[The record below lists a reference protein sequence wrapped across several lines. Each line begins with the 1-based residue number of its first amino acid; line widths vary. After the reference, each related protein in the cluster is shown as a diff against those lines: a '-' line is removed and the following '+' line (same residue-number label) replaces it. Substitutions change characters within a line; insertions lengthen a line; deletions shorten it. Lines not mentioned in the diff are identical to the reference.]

1 MRPAGPALL
10 LDHDDTL
17 HLTALGGVGLGSGK
31 PPGSLRISTRLGL
44 GIVPDPLPAVP
55 EPAAPRLWRAAGL
68 RALMQRVQTI
78 LDDVPCCGYCV
89 VNSH

>member
-1 MRPAGPALL
+1 VL

-17 HLTALGGVGLGSGK
+17 HLTALGGVGLGSGQ

-44 GIVPDPLPAVP
+44 GIGPDPLPAVP
-55 EPAAPRLWRAAGL
+55 EPVAPRLWRAAGL

-78 LDDVPCCGYCV
+78 LDDVLGCGYCV
-89 VNSH
+89 VNTH

>member
-17 HLTALGGVGLGSGK
+17 HLTALGGVGLGSGQ

-44 GIVPDPLPAVP
+44 GIVPIRCRPCPSLP
-55 EPAAPRLWRAAGL
+55 RRG
-68 RALMQRVQTI
+68 
-78 LDDVPCCGYCV
+78 CGGRRGCGR
-89 VNSH
+89 